1 MVDSQGLFHGCP
13 EMEWQE
19 HEECS
24 HYHYH
29 CPITKG
35 TTMRHSFK
43 VKSQNELI
51 LNDLEG
57 IKAQAV
63 SVRLGYR
70 VYKLG
75 KLFYYII
82 VINSSLNYIKDA
94 ISHMILVRK
103 VFDEEF
109 KNMGPDP
116 RQ

>member
-1 MVDSQGLFHGCP
+1 
-13 EMEWQE
+13 
-19 HEECS
+19 
-24 HYHYH
+24 
-29 CPITKG
+29 
-35 TTMRHSFK
+35 MRHSFK

-63 SVRLGYR
+63 SPRLRYL

-75 KLFYYII
+75 KLFCYII

-94 ISHMILVRK
+94 ISHMILVWK
-103 VFDEEF
+103 AFDEEF